1 METNEWRV
9 SGRTE
14 LGWGGA
20 GGRASGAWMVASFGE
35 NVQGGGFSLQER
47 IWLARGLEKE
57 WEEVE
62 PLF

>member
-1 METNEWRV
+1 M
-9 SGRTE
+9 SGE
-14 LGWGGA
+14 LVEGQNLA
-20 GGRASGAWMVASFGE
+20 GGVR
-35 NVQGGGFSLQER
+35 GGGHQGHGWWLHLGKMCRGGISLQER